1 MIFDNF
7 FINYIMS
14 MHIVLLVILISSEL
28 KSLANN
34 AKIRS
39 LLKYLL
45 IQYFMISVPGE
56 VRIGFRGTICV
67 T

>member
-39 LLKYLL
+39 SLKFLL
-45 IQYFMISVPGE
+45 IWYFMISVSGE